1 MQDSLAS
8 GSWVAGYNAYPI
20 TGMNLLQPHPF
31 LMLPLSESEPQKGKS
46 ECQVQAPVHHLAKEA
61 HGPVSDSPSEI
72 ACSDKGVLRL
82 RCCYRRGWM
91 GRDKLGV
98 GDIYVIY
105 MYTYVIY
112 VYVKWNTS
120 RCDVSQTLLTVY

>member
-31 LMLPLSESEPQKGKS
+31 LMLPLSDSEPQKGKS

-72 ACSDKGVLRL
+72 ACSDKGVLGL

-91 GRDKLGV
+91 VGRQNLQV
-98 GDIYVIY
+98 SSAQSDIYHFIFITELFVI
-105 MYTYVIY
+105 
-112 VYVKWNTS
+112 
-120 RCDVSQTLLTVY
+120 